1 MSPCAPPSPWG
12 WRGLDTSDLRNL
24 TPAHLEL
31 ITIGDST
38 VMMVHVEGPRARSV
52 PMRAQFA
59 DLMFDALESHRK
71 LGKSDDE
78 PLIGRN
84 PDRINVM
91 RP

>member
-1 MSPCAPPSPWG
+1 
-12 WRGLDTSDLRNL
+12 
-24 TPAHLEL
+24 
-31 ITIGDST
+31 
-38 VMMVHVEGPRARSV
+38 
-52 PMRAQFA
+52 MRAQFA